1 MNKRLFIAIDPPQ
14 EVREQLAALCYI
26 GKSISPWD

>member
-14 EVREQLAALCYI
+14 EVREQLAALGCI
-26 GKSISPWD
+26 GESTSPWD